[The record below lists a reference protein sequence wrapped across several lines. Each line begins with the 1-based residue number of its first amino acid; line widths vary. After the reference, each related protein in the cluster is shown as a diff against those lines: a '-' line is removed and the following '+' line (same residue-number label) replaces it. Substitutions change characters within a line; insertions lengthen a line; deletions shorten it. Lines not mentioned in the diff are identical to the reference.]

1 MTRRTS
7 RAATARQAQAEPT
20 SLSSPAAGGAA
31 RPVAELAGL
40 RRRLASMLYE
50 SMLLLGVLALT
61 FLVPYLI
68 LGAIASFTP
77 AGWLLW
83 LHVFL
88 VLGGYFV
95 WYWRRG
101 GQTLAM
107 QTWRLKIVDASEGRI
122 ASRGRSCL
130 RYALAWPSVLLG
142 GIGLLW
148 ALVDRDRQFLHD
160 RLAGTCIVLLPAPP
174 KP

>member
-7 RAATARQAQAEPT
+7 RAVKIRQQQAA
-20 SLSSPAAGGAA
+20 SSSSSAAPEGGSA
-31 RPVAELAGL
+31 RPVAEIAGL

-68 LGAIASFTP
+68 LGAVAGVTP
-77 AGWLLW
+77 PGWALW

-88 VLGGYFV
+88 VLGLYFV

-107 QTWRLKIVDASEGRI
+107 QTWRLKIVEGAEGRT
-122 ASRGRSCL
+122 ASLGRCWL
-130 RYALAWPSVLLG
+130 RYALAWPSVLLCG
-142 GIGLLW
+142 FGLLW

-160 RLAGTCIVLLPAPP
+160 RLAGTCVVLLPASA
-174 KP
+174 KG